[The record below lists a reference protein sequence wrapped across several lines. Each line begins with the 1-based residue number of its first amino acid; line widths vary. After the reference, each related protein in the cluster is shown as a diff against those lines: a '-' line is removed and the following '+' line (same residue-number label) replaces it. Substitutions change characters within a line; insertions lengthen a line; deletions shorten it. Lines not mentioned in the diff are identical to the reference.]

1 MANNAKKSVPMCK
14 YFCVLPLEVSSSPPS
29 SEGMA
34 SEESS
39 IGSILVDVELSP
51 SKGRGTGIPG
61 SSSQVSALCPADS
74 ARQTLS

>member
-1 MANNAKKSVPMCK
+1 VANNAKKSVNPN
-14 YFCVLPLEVSSSPPS
+14 FCVLPLEVSSSPS
-29 SEGMA
+29 SGGMA

-39 IGSILVDVELSP
+39 IGLILVDVELSP